1 MGSVWQQGFEWM
13 KLPAS
18 RFPIKNYNEIKQNCK
33 EASDNSNELVIQSC
47 QDANTSEG
55 LSLLSLQKDSIKSS
69 SLSSDYLISPTRFR
83 FNKVVR
89 IISIIII
96 FIRKCKLK
104 SVRENQQEKYLKITE
119 EELVEA
125 RNYLFRV
132 ASKEVKDA
140 MKKDKYEKISVER
153 DGILFYTGR
162 ILPTQK
168 VSAAVTLTDTMLDLS
183 DTMFCVPLVLKS
195 SPVALSIVDEIHW
208 YHEVAKHSGVETVLR
223 YTMKYA
229 YIIEGRDLV
238 RYVRKN
244 CIRCKMILKRTLN
257 VSMSPVSPYQLKIA
271 PAFYATQTDIAGPF
285 NSFSLHS
292 KRTTVKVWMVVF
304 CCTATTT
311 TSIKIMEDCGT
322 MAFIQAFIRFACEV
336 GYPKVL
342 LIDEGSQL
350 IKGCETMRFHF
361 EDVQRKLHKDQ
372 QVNFETCP
380 VGGHNFHGRV
390 ERRIRTIRESLER
403 SIHKERLSVLQW
415 ETLSAQISNSI
426 NDLPIAL
433 TKATADIEH
442 ADLITPNR
450 LKMGRNNDRS
460 PVGTLNVTSDPQR
473 ILQSNKMIFNS
484 WFEVWLVSY
493 VPKLMYHPKWFV
505 DDAHLNKGDV
515 VLFLKHE
522 KELSDTYQYGIIEDV
537 KPGQDGKIRSVN
549 VRYRNSN
556 ENVNRYTTRSV
567 RQLVKI
573 HSAEEL
579 DELHDM
585 HKAANFSDTKFNC
598 LHSNNFLCGGSV

>member
-1 MGSVWQQGFEWM
+1 
-13 KLPAS
+13 
-18 RFPIKNYNEIKQNCK
+18 
-33 EASDNSNELVIQSC
+33 
-47 QDANTSEG
+47 
-55 LSLLSLQKDSIKSS
+55 
-69 SLSSDYLISPTRFR
+69 
-83 FNKVVR
+83 
-89 IISIIII
+89 
-96 FIRKCKLK
+96 
-104 SVRENQQEKYLKITE
+104 
-119 EELVEA
+119 
-125 RNYLFRV
+125 
-132 ASKEVKDA
+132 
-140 MKKDKYEKISVER
+140 
-153 DGILFYTGR
+153 
-162 ILPTQK
+162 
-168 VSAAVTLTDTMLDLS
+168 
-183 DTMFCVPLVLKS
+183 
-195 SPVALSIVDEIHW
+195 
-208 YHEVAKHSGVETVLR
+208 
-223 YTMKYA
+223 
-229 YIIEGRDLV
+229 
-238 RYVRKN
+238 
-244 CIRCKMILKRTLN
+244 
-257 VSMSPVSPYQLKIA
+257 
-271 PAFYATQTDIAGPF
+271 
-285 NSFSLHS
+285 
-292 KRTTVKVWMVVF
+292 
-304 CCTATTT
+304 
-311 TSIKIMEDCGT
+311 MEDYGT

-505 DDAHLNKGDV
+505 DDAHLNKGDC
-515 VLFLKHE
+515 
-522 KELSDTYQYGIIEDV
+522 
-537 KPGQDGKIRSVN
+537 
-549 VRYRNSN
+549 
-556 ENVNRYTTRSV
+556 
-567 RQLVKI
+567 
-573 HSAEEL
+573 
-579 DELHDM
+579 
-585 HKAANFSDTKFNC
+585 C
-598 LHSNNFLCGGSV
+598 LISET